1 MNREQKEQLM
11 EKIEYDIKSD
21 IITQEEKT
29 LHNLINN
36 LMSYITQIMDY
47 MINDIELEDDEYLTV
62 KDRNKVVL
70 VATAEEF
77 IVVDRDK
84 FKQLDIS
91 KNNRFLV

>member
-1 MNREQKEQLM
+1 MIDKQKEQL
-11 EKIEYDIKSD
+11 I
-21 IITQEEKT
+21 EEKS
-29 LHNLINN
+29 LHNLIDD
-36 LMSYITQIMDY
+36 LMSNINQIIDY
-47 MINDIELEDDEYLTV
+47 MINDIKLEDDEYLTV
-62 KDRNKVVL
+62 KDRNEVVL

>member
-1 MNREQKEQLM
+1 M
-11 EKIEYDIKSD
+11 
-21 IITQEEKT
+21 EEKS
-29 LHNLINN
+29 LHNLIDD
-36 LMSYITQIMDY
+36 LMSDITQIMDY
-47 MINDIELEDDEYLTV
+47 MINDIKLKDDEYLTV

-91 KNNRFLV
+91 ENNGFLV

>member
-1 MNREQKEQLM
+1 M
-11 EKIEYDIKSD
+11 EIKLL
-21 IITQEEKT
+21 E
-29 LHNLINN
+29 NLITN
-36 LMSYITQIMDY
+36 LMSNVNQIMEY

-62 KDRNKVVL
+62 KDKSKTVL

-91 KNNRFLV
+91 ENNRFLV

>member
-1 MNREQKEQLM
+1 M
-11 EKIEYDIKSD
+11 ETKRLD
-21 IITQEEKT
+21 
-29 LHNLINN
+29 NLITN
-36 LMSYITQIMDY
+36 LMSNVNQIMEY

-62 KDRNKVVL
+62 KDKSKAVL

-91 KNNRFLV
+91 ENNRFLV

>member
-1 MNREQKEQLM
+1 MTNEQKEQL
-11 EKIEYDIKSD
+11 I
-21 IITQEEKT
+21 EEKS
-29 LHNLINN
+29 LHNLIDD
-36 LMSYITQIMDY
+36 LMSNINQIIDY
-47 MINDIELEDDEYLTV
+47 MINDIKLENDEYLTV

-84 FKQLDIS
+84 FRQLDIS

>member
-1 MNREQKEQLM
+1 M
-11 EKIEYDIKSD
+11 ETKLLD
-21 IITQEEKT
+21 
-29 LHNLINN
+29 NLITN
-36 LMSYITQIMDY
+36 LMSNIEQIMEY

-62 KDRNKVVL
+62 KDKSKAVL

-91 KNNRFLV
+91 ENNRFLV

>member
-1 MNREQKEQLM
+1 M
-11 EKIEYDIKSD
+11 ETKLLD
-21 IITQEEKT
+21 
-29 LHNLINN
+29 NLITN
-36 LMSYITQIMDY
+36 LMSNINQIMEY

-62 KDRNKVVL
+62 KDKNKAVL

-91 KNNRFLV
+91 ENNRFLV

>member
-1 MNREQKEQLM
+1 M
-11 EKIEYDIKSD
+11 
-21 IITQEEKT
+21 EEKL
-29 LHNLINN
+29 LHNLIDN
-36 LMSYITQIMDY
+36 LMSNITQIMEY

-62 KDRNKVVL
+62 KDKSKAVL

-91 KNNRFLV
+91 ENNRFLV

>member
-1 MNREQKEQLM
+1 M
-11 EKIEYDIKSD
+11 EIKLLD
-21 IITQEEKT
+21 
-29 LHNLINN
+29 NLITN
-36 LMSYITQIMDY
+36 LMSNVNQIMEY

-62 KDRNKVVL
+62 KDKSKAVL

-91 KNNRFLV
+91 ENNKFLV

>member
-1 MNREQKEQLM
+1 M
-11 EKIEYDIKSD
+11 ETKLLD
-21 IITQEEKT
+21 
-29 LHNLINN
+29 NLITN
-36 LMSYITQIMDY
+36 LMANIEQIMEY

-62 KDRNKVVL
+62 KDKSKAVL

-91 KNNRFLV
+91 ENNRFLV

>member
-1 MNREQKEQLM
+1 M
-11 EKIEYDIKSD
+11 EIKLLD
-21 IITQEEKT
+21 
-29 LHNLINN
+29 NLITN
-36 LMSYITQIMDY
+36 LMLNVNQIMEY

-62 KDRNKVVL
+62 KDKSKAVL

-91 KNNRFLV
+91 ENNRFLV

>member
-1 MNREQKEQLM
+1 M
-11 EKIEYDIKSD
+11 
-21 IITQEEKT
+21 KT
-29 LHNLINN
+29 KLLDNLITN
-36 LMSYITQIMDY
+36 LMSNIEQIMEY

-62 KDRNKVVL
+62 KDKSKAVL

-91 KNNRFLV
+91 ENNRFLV